1 MIRQARPEDAAAI
14 ADLIGAAITR
24 LCAADHHG
32 QPERLTP
39 WVAAN
44 AAGAIAARI
53 ADPAQRLLVIAPPDG
68 LAAVGGL
75 DWRDQPPVRGRVS
88 LLFVSPDRRGAGH
101 ARAMLGALEGEL
113 IALGRTEAR
122 LTATNTARGFYLAQ
136 GWTADP
142 AAPGGALLGHALAK
156 TLA

>member
-1 MIRQARPEDAAAI
+1 MIRQARPEEAAAI
-14 ADLIGAAITR
+14 ATLIGAAIR
-24 LCAADHHG
+24 ELCAADHHG
-32 QPERLTP
+32 QNARLLP

-44 AAGAIAARI
+44 DARAIAARI
-53 ADPAQRLLVIAPPDG
+53 ADPAQRLLIADEGG
-68 LAAVGGL
+68 LVAVGGL
-75 DWRDQPPVRGRVS
+75 DWREQPPGRGRLS
-88 LLFVSPDRRGAGH
+88 LLFVAPAQRGRGH
-101 ARAMLGALEGEL
+101 ARAMLGALEGAL
-113 IALGRTEAR
+113 LALGRTEAR